1 MSDNETPFS
10 RYRDGYVDGYEG
22 NVSRTDQD
30 DDYVRGYHDGSEDD
44 RIGAPSKYDESTP
57 IAPISP
63 SMASFRVNGDG
74 E

>member
-22 NVSRTDQD
+22 DPRQTVQD
-30 DDYVRGYHDGSEDD
+30 DNYIRGYHDGYEDD
-44 RIGAPSKYDESTP
+44 RLGMPSKFGDITRVT
-57 IAPISP
+57 PISP
-63 SMASFRVNGDG
+63 SMVSFRVNGDG